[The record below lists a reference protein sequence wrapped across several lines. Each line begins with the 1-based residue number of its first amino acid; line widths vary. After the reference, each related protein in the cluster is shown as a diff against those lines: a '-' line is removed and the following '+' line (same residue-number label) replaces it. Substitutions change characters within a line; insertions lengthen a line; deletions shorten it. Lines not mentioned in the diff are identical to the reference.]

1 MPRKYAG
8 PLLPGQRSAY
18 VKGLRRN
25 IKRKQPPKTKQGLTR
40 MIKNVALKQC
50 ETKKSLFQQENI
62 QFNHNTTLYIAKLFA
77 TTQGLENPDGYNNS
91 FQSQRVGDEIIARGA
106 KFKFYLLNKQDRPN
120 VHYHLYFFLYNTQ
133 LAPVTGL
140 NDSQFWRGTDG
151 AGGNMNRLV
160 DTPNPERIKMIKTLK
175 VGGNYTNAGAFNG
188 KEKGHYREVWIPFNN
203 RKIQYRKDG
212 TNVPMGWDFGCAI
225 VAYDQ
230 YSSGPLD
237 NIASH
242 AMSYCLYF
250 KDP

>member
-1 MPRKYAG
+1 MAGNGGYARKRRPRKTKA
-8 PLLPGQRSAY
+8 PIKKLAAQMKTIA
-18 VKGLRRN
+18 LR
-25 IKRKQPPKTKQGLTR
+25 QT
-40 MIKNVALKQC
+40 

-62 QFNHNTTLYIAKLFA
+62 QFNHNTTLYIDKLFA
-77 TTQGLENPDGYNNS
+77 TTQGLANPDGYNNQ
-91 FQSQRVGDEIIARGA
+91 FQNQRVGDEIIARGA

-133 LAPVTGL
+133 LSGTSL

-151 AGGNMNRLV
+151 IGGNMNRLV
-160 DTPNPERIKMIKTLK
+160 DTPNPERIKILKTMK

-188 KEKGHYREVWIPFNN
+188 KEKGHYREIWVPFRN
-203 RKIQYRKDG
+203 RKIRYRKDG
-212 TNVPMGWDFGCAI
+212 SDVPMGWDFGCAI

-230 YSSGPLD
+230 FSSGPLD
-237 NIASH
+237 TIASH